1 MCTNPHTLWHWKEHL
16 DYRGSLDLTLLPE
29 YMKKIFD
36 VHSEGFTVPCGK
48 CIECQK
54 ARQNSLA
61 LRAARCAE
69 KYGSMQF
76 LTLTYEDRFLP
87 FAMRLY
93 KVDLKTGEYLEY
105 QNSVIVERDHPMYA
119 NLTRQYHSIR
129 DRGRN
134 SIRITYSPISNLEV
148 QFTPSLCRR
157 DVRLWLKR
165 CRVYYEREFGEKLPD
180 FKYICLGEYGPN
192 TCRPHYHLCFFGL
205 SYKQVLWMSSEW
217 IYGYTCLK
225 SVKATNEDGSP
236 GFVIAAKYISKYISK
251 GKFEC
256 DSVLD
261 KIAEKPRVCQS
272 IKIGALDDD
281 LKKFYRC
288 EDLYPDL
295 DLNACTYSGKHFT
308 EQELLDF
315 SNEVKKRSTI
325 KVCGQE
331 FPLPSIFLKQIWYE
345 KYNSQ
350 LLSTPL
356 RRIVST
362 ILRDQDFASFC
373 ERVPETWQDDPE
385 ILTHLAFYET
395 NEQALALREFRSE
408 EVYCKQLYKSFF

>member
-1 MCTNPHTLWHWKEHL
+1 MCTNPRTINRPKEHL
-16 DYRGSLDLTLLPE
+16 DYRGSLDLSSLPE
-29 YMKKIFD
+29 YMKNIFNL
-36 VHSEGFTVPCGK
+36 HSETFTVPCGK

-54 ARQNSLA
+54 SRQNSLA

-76 LTLTYEDRFLP
+76 LTLTYEDRYLP

-93 KVDLKTGEYLEY
+93 KVDSETGEYLEY
-105 QNSVIVERDHPMYA
+105 QNSVFVEREHPMYS
-119 NLTRQYHSIR
+119 NLTRQYHSIK

-134 SIRITYSPISNLEV
+134 SIRITYSPIPGVEV
-148 QFTPSLCRR
+148 QFTPSLRRR

-192 TCRPHYHLCFFGL
+192 TCRPHYHICFFGL
-205 SYKQVLWMSSEW
+205 SYKQALWMSSEW
-217 IYGYTCLK
+217 VYGYTCLK
-225 SVKATNEDGSP
+225 SVQATNADGSP

-261 KIAEKPRVCQS
+261 EIAEKPRVCQS
-272 IKIGALDDD
+272 IKVGALDDD

-288 EDLYPDL
+288 EDLYPNL
-295 DLNACTYSGKHFT
+295 DLNACKYNGKYFT
-308 EQELLDF
+308 SQEVINF
-315 SNEVKKRSTI
+315 ANEVKKRSTI

-345 KYNSQ
+345 KYKGSV
-350 LLSTPL
+350 LSSPL
-356 RRIVST
+356 RRVVSS
-362 ILRDQDFASFC
+362 ILRDQDFSSFC
-373 ERVPETWQDDPE
+373 EGVSKAWQDDPDV
-385 ILTHLAFYET
+385 LTHLAFYET
-395 NEQALALREFRSE
+395 NEETLRLREIRGE
-408 EVYCKQLYKSFF
+408 EAFCKQLYKSFF